1 MGKTFSYDALEDDY
15 LDSDSDYVER
25 GSKPSKKKRKVKKQL
40 DAYLEQKRAR
50 KNQPSSNE
58 EY

>member
-15 LDSDSDYVER
+15 LDSDYVER
-25 GSKPSKKKRKVKKQL
+25 GPKPSKKKRKIKKQL
-40 DAYLEQKRAR
+40 GAYLEQKRAR